1 MPLLLEFPV
10 DMEEFESE
18 VSVVDVYDIAS
29 EIGKEFEKIIDNYG
43 TDSVTSLMPKVINAL
58 EHLEVLATK
67 NERENTTVHELK
79 SRIAQLEND
88 KIEKAEDRQRFEK
101 ELEQIEDHWRQES
114 HELIALV
121 TRLRDEN
128 LKLGSSLADQ
138 QNYSPDIAAQAAN
151 SEVDAAVMQRL
162 RHVIDELREKLRI
175 KDKDLGHKATEVDNL
190 SSQVE
195 RLTMVGRELRRK
207 HRGGQVQ
214 VRNLIDERAD
224 FLAQL
229 QDQQRELVI
238 LRQYLK
244 KLAILLLVNI
254 TTTNTPTILSLHI
267 DDSNTESEPDTDIG
281 VVSAGSE

>member
-1 MPLLLEFPV
+1 MHGGSGRGDLWKNE
-10 DMEEFESE
+10 
-18 VSVVDVYDIAS
+18 
-29 EIGKEFEKIIDNYG
+29 GKEKMEGN
-43 TDSVTSLMPKVINAL
+43 S
-58 EHLEVLATK
+58 
-67 NERENTTVHELK
+67 TVEQK
-79 SRIAQLEND
+79 
-88 KIEKAEDRQRFEK
+88 
-101 ELEQIEDHWRQES
+101 EQIEDHWRQES

-238 LRQYLK
+238 LRQCLG
-244 KLAILLLVNI
+244 LAQKENEDLAK
-254 TTTNTPTILSLHI
+254 SH
-267 DDSNTESEPDTDIG
+267 
-281 VVSAGSE
+281 VS

>member
-101 ELEQIEDHWRQES
+101 LCTHLTIIGRRES
-114 HELIALV
+114 L
-121 TRLRDEN
+121 
-128 LKLGSSLADQ
+128 
-138 QNYSPDIAAQAAN
+138 
-151 SEVDAAVMQRL
+151 
-162 RHVIDELREKLRI
+162 
-175 KDKDLGHKATEVDNL
+175 DKFLN
-190 SSQVE
+190 QV
-195 RLTMVGRELRRK
+195 K
-207 HRGGQVQ
+207 P
-214 VRNLIDERAD
+214 
-224 FLAQL
+224 
-229 QDQQRELVI
+229 
-238 LRQYLK
+238 
-244 KLAILLLVNI
+244 
-254 TTTNTPTILSLHI
+254 PT
-267 DDSNTESEPDTDIG
+267 
-281 VVSAGSE
+281 

>member
-1 MPLLLEFPV
+1 MGQPFPPI
-10 DMEEFESE
+10 STAAAN
-18 VSVVDVYDIAS
+18 SRLDVKDIPAYL
-29 EIGKEFEKIIDNYG
+29 GVPVG
-43 TDSVTSLMPKVINAL
+43 T
-58 EHLEVLATK
+58 
-67 NERENTTVHELK
+67 
-79 SRIAQLEND
+79 
-88 KIEKAEDRQRFEK
+88 K

-151 SEVDAAVMQRL
+151 SEVDAAVMHRL

-175 KDKDLGHKATEVDNL
+175 RDKDLGHKATEVDNL

-238 LRQYLK
+238 LRQCLG
-244 KLAILLLVNI
+244 LAQKENEDLAKSHLNAAADEQDDKNLAYVTK
-254 TTTNTPTILSLHI
+254 TT
-267 DDSNTESEPDTDIG
+267 
-281 VVSAGSE
+281 